1 MTEDVTKLNIYQK
14 MDLVRVLIK
23 NVSKNIN
30 LQYGNGGYKA
40 VAEADVV
47 RAVNEAEHQA
57 RLVSYQDSIEIINN
71 EHNRLF
77 WIRVKCNV
85 KVVNI
90 DNPSEFVV
98 FTGLGD
104 GLDSGDKA
112 CGKAITYATKYAL
125 LRGYKIPTGED
136 PDYFASPEP
145 MATEEQINEY
155 IELIGGEDKVP
166 IVCKKLGVNSLTDL
180 PYATLEGRIINLR
193 ERNKK

>member
-145 MATEEQINEY
+145 TATEEQINEY

-166 IVCKKLGVNSLTDL
+166 LVCKKLGVNSLTDL

>member
-90 DNPSEFVV
+90 DNPSEFVI

-145 MATEEQINEY
+145 TATEEQINEY

-166 IVCKKLGVNSLTDL
+166 LVCKKLGVNSLTDL

>member
-90 DNPSEFVV
+90 DNPSEFVI

-166 IVCKKLGVNSLTDL
+166 LVCKKLGVNSLTDL

>member
-1 MTEDVTKLNIYQK
+1 MSEDIAKLNIYQK

-90 DNPSEFVV
+90 DNPSEFVI

-155 IELIGGEDKVP
+155 IDLIGGEDKVP
-166 IVCKKLGVNSLTDL
+166 LVCKKLGVKSLTDL

-193 ERNKK
+193 ERLNK

>member
-90 DNPSEFVV
+90 DNPSEFVI

>member
-1 MTEDVTKLNIYQK
+1 MNEDITKLNIYQK

-71 EHNRLF
+71 EHNKLF

-90 DNPSEFVV
+90 DNPSEFVI

-166 IVCKKLGVNSLTDL
+166 LVCKKLGVNSLTDL

>member
-145 MATEEQINEY
+145 TATEEQINEY

>member
-1 MTEDVTKLNIYQK
+1 MSEDIAKMNIYQK
-14 MDLVRVLIK
+14 MDMVRVLIK

-47 RAVNEAEHQA
+47 RAVNEAEHTA
-57 RLVSYQDSIEIINN
+57 RLMSFQDSIEIINN

-77 WIRVKCNV
+77 WIRVKCNI
-85 KVVNI
+85 KVINI
-90 DNPSEFVV
+90 DNPSEFVI

-155 IELIGGEDKVP
+155 IDLIGGEDKVP
-166 IVCKKLGVNSLTDL
+166 LVCKKLGVKSLTDL
-180 PYATLEGRIINLR
+180 PYATLEGRIINLK
-193 ERNKK
+193 ERLNK